1 MKTLMK
7 KDRNVLPAFRNLLE
21 DFWGAD
27 RFFENDWLHFP
38 TAKVPAVNIKSN
50 DGDYEVEVA
59 VPGMRKDDFDVKIDN
74 NILTIACDKSS
85 ESIEEDEEGYA
96 RREFNYTS
104 FMRSFTLPSDIDP
117 NSIIAKYEE
126 GVLKLSLTKVEAKKP
141 TAKAIEIL

>member
-50 DGDYEVEVA
+50 DGDYEIEVA

-74 NILTIACDKSS
+74 NILTIACDRSS
-85 ESIEEDEEGYA
+85 
-96 RREFNYTS
+96 
-104 FMRSFTLPSDIDP
+104 
-117 NSIIAKYEE
+117 
-126 GVLKLSLTKVEAKKP
+126 
-141 TAKAIEIL
+141 